1 MAEIEPDRA
10 VQKAALRKD
19 ALGRRRAIPET
30 ERIEKAL
37 KLAEFADDIEMPAGA
52 VIAGYWPIRDELDPR
67 PLLSVLRKRGHGLCL
82 PVVAKPNLIFREF
95 GTETEFEDAGFGT
108 MAPGPTAPEVRPD
121 VLLMPLSAFDSAG
134 NRVGYGKGHYDT
146 AIAALE
152 KNGPVI
158 CIGLAFD
165 VQEVGEVPAEL
176 HDKPLNGILT
186 ESGFRRFAMR
196 G

>member
-10 VQKAALRKD
+10 ALKAALRKD
-19 ALGRRRAIPET
+19 ALGRRRAIPAT
-30 ERIEKAL
+30 ERIETSL
-37 KLAEFADDIEMPAGA
+37 KLAEFAEDIEVPAGA

-67 PLLSVLRKRGHGLCL
+67 PLLSVLRERGHALCL
-82 PVVAKPNLIFREF
+82 PVVAKPHLIFREF
-95 GTETEFEDAGFGT
+95 GRETEFEDAGFGT
-108 MAPGPTAPEVRPD
+108 MAPGPAAPEVRPD
-121 VLLMPLSAFDSAG
+121 VLLMPLSAFDNAG

-152 KNGPVI
+152 KNGRVI

-165 VQEVGEVPAEL
+165 VQEVGEVPAEP